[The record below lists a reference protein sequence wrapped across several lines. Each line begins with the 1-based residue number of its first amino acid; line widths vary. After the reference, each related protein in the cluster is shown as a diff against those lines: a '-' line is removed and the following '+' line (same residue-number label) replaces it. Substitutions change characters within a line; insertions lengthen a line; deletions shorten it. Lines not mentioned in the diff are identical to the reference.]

1 MRNTLDR
8 AALPPTAKLCL
19 QVALLHGGLL
29 QTEHGYIGR
38 DAPADTQERF
48 GALVIAQL
56 MRHGL
61 LTADCVDERRVA
73 LTDSAMVLFHANAPS
88 AGANA

>member
-1 MRNTLDR
+1 MRNTLDW

-38 DAPADTQERF
+38 SAPAGTQERF
-48 GALVIAQL
+48 GALVVAQL
-56 MRHGL
+56 MQHGL
-61 LTADCVDERRVA
+61 ATADCVDERRVA
-73 LTDSAMVLFHANAPS
+73 LTDSAMVLFHANTPR
-88 AGANA
+88 AGVNA